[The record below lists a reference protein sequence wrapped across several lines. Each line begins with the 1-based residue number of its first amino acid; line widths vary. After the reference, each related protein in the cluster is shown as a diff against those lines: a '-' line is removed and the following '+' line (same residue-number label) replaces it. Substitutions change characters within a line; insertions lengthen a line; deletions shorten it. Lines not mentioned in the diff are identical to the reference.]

1 MSTFVEPE
9 KHTANMLAS
18 MAGCASPDNATSAGA
33 TFLALVQSSTV
44 EAVRWSVEHDEGAT
58 LEDYICEGS
67 VTEIADGCVPV
78 YTHRLWATFVDLA
91 AYSEDLGDLGGTSG
105 DMEQDAT
112 TSLFAIAERLV
123 HALLEEILEEEED
136 DDE

>member
-1 MSTFVEPE
+1 
-9 KHTANMLAS
+9 
-18 MAGCASPDNATSAGA
+18 
-33 TFLALVQSSTV
+33 
-44 EAVRWSVEHDEGAT
+44 VRWSVEHDEGAT
-58 LEDYICEGS
+58 LDDYVCEGS

-91 AYSEDLGDLGGTSG
+91 AYSEDLDDLGGTSG
-105 DMEQDAT
+105 NMEQDAT
-112 TSLFAIAERLV
+112 ASLFAIAERLV

>member
-18 MAGCASPDNATSAGA
+18 MAGCVSPDTATSAGA

-44 EAVRWSVEHDEGAT
+44 EAVRWSVEHGEGAT
-58 LEDYICEGS
+58 LSDYIYSNMPQE
-67 VTEIADGCVPV
+67 TADGCVPV
-78 YTHRLWATFVDLA
+78 YTHTLWATFVDLG
-91 AYSEDLGDLGGTSG
+91 AYNEDLGDLGGTSG
-105 DMEQDAT
+105 DMEQDARV
-112 TSLFAIAERLV
+112 SLFIIAERLIQE
-123 HALLEEILEEEED
+123 LLEEILEEEED